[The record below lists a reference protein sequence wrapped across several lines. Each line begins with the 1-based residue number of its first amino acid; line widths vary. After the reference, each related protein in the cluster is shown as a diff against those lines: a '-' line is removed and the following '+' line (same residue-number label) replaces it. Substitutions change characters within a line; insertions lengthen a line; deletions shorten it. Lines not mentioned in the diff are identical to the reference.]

1 MNFPPHFLVLLFKT
15 AFHLN
20 ASTKFALL
28 GLNLFIFLK
37 ASISSL
43 ILLGFSDF
51 WLSYRLENPVA
62 IYPSMTILLYLFTF
76 STDHP
81 SVPPFLQPINQ
92 SSTQFSAILII
103 LVLAMVPCLGRW
115 STWRIEGHPDP
126 GNPRCMFSE
135 DSIRLCLKSNKTKL
149 AMSNKQGK
157 LKLLCTII
165 FSSQKVH

>member
-51 WLSYRLENPVA
+51 RLSNRLENPVA
-62 IYPSMTILLYLFTF
+62 IYPSMTVEYPDIDIQIKCPTSRFF
-76 STDHP
+76 CRK
-81 SVPPFLQPINQ
+81 FL
-92 SSTQFSAILII
+92 A
-103 LVLAMVPCLGRW
+103 
-115 STWRIEGHPDP
+115 
-126 GNPRCMFSE
+126 
-135 DSIRLCLKSNKTKL
+135 
-149 AMSNKQGK
+149 
-157 LKLLCTII
+157 I
-165 FSSQKVH
+165 FSPIFEVKSFSFLTYILFQKCRKCLSINLRKYLYFSQG